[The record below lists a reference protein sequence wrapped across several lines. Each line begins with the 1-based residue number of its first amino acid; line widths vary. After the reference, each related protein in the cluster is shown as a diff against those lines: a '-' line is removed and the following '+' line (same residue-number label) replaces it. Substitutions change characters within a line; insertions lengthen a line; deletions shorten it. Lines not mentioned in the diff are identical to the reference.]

1 MTKIK
6 QEQIIEGNLMVEKDT
21 SDFGGLNMWH
31 LHIKTIDGYWE
42 NVQWMSIYNVQKFFK
57 TKLTVYKE

>member
-6 QEQIIEGNLMVEKDT
+6 NEQIIEGDLMVEKDT
-21 SDFGGLNMWH
+21 SDFGGLNMWR
-31 LHIKTIDGYWE
+31 LYIKTIDGYWE
-42 NVQWMSIYNVQKFFK
+42 KVQWMDVYKAQMFFK